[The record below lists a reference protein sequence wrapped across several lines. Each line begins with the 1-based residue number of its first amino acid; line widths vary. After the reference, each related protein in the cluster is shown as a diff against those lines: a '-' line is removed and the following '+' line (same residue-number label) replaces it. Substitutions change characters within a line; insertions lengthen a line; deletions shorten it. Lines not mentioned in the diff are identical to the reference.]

1 MTKHILEKLALT
13 NPQCEIW
20 WDSSPLVYESW
31 RKSTLEK
38 APDGKKDI
46 WRDQLNRFY
55 DPKIT
60 AENGEMFFRGMT
72 TNPPLS
78 LAVLKDKP
86 AYWQGRIM
94 EKIALNSDKDIEQI
108 YWMTYLDILRESAD
122 LILPVWEKSG
132 GKFGYISGQVDPRF
146 VVDKDIMSA
155 QALQI
160 AALAPNIMVKVPGSK
175 EGYEVIGMLTAKGI
189 STNNT
194 TSFSVPQY
202 VCCMEAVSSG
212 LEIAKQNYVDLSK
225 WRSVI
230 THMSA
235 RFGELGDLKKQAE
248 ARGILLSQEDIL
260 WAELAILKRA
270 YHYGKSIR
278 HPSKMLMCSMR
289 VRDHLP
295 GGRAQSWHIEKVA
308 GSDMVYTCPPGYIA
322 KLMDAEERF
331 ADFDAGAI
339 NEEPPKE
346 TLEKLLKLPYFRQSY
361 EFDGM
366 KPEEFTHYAP
376 FISTAAEFAAATRS
390 SVDFVARQFESAKAA

>member
-1 MTKHILEKLALT
+1 MTKHILEKLAQT
-13 NPQCEIW
+13 NPECEIW
-20 WDSSPLVYESW
+20 WDSSPLVYASW
-31 RKSTLEK
+31 RDAMLKK

-46 WRDQLNRFY
+46 WRDQLKRLY
-55 DPKIT
+55 EPKVT
-60 AENGEMFFRGMT
+60 AKNGEMFFRGMT

-78 LAVLKDKP
+78 LGVLKDNP
-86 AYWQGRIM
+86 AYWKGCIM
-94 EKIALNSDKDIEQI
+94 EKIALNSSKGIEQI
-108 YWMTYLDILRESAD
+108 YWMTYLDILFESAK

-146 VVDKDIMSA
+146 VTDKDIMRA

-175 EGYEVIGMLTAKGI
+175 EGYEVIEILTSKGI

-194 TSFSVPQY
+194 TSFSVAQY
-202 VCCMEAVSSG
+202 VCGMQAVSAG
-212 LEIAKQNYVDLSK
+212 LRIARQNGVDLSK

-248 ARGILLSQEDIL
+248 ARGILLSQKDIL

-270 YHYGKSIR
+270 YHYGKSIG

-295 GGRAQSWHIEKVA
+295 GGLAQSWHIEKTA

-322 KLMDAEERF
+322 KLMEVEDRF

-346 TLEKLLKLPYFRQSY
+346 ILEKLLKLPYFRQSY

-366 KPEEFTHYAP
+366 RPEEFTHYAP
-376 FISTAAEFAAATRS
+376 FISTVAEFAAATRS
-390 SVDFVARQFESAKAA
+390 SVDFVARQFESAQAA